1 MSSGAAFPQAWIH
14 RNSHHL
20 RWSSDRQHPVRVCCA
35 GCHHQLPGCAFG
47 VHTEPVQPL
56 GWNLYNGR
64 VAEALP
70 LLCSDSRC
78 RRCARAERTG
88 IISRSEFPRR
98 AWKCCHGGERG
109 VGVGRSQLPEGRTG
123 SSGGGSSSKAALAGN
138 PGNLCCPG
146 LRAFLGETDGLWRR
160 VELLCE
166 QSGFPCT
173 AWEGRG

>member
-20 RWSSDRQHPVRVCCA
+20 RRSSDRQHPVRVCCA
-35 GCHHQLPGCAFG
+35 SGI
-47 VHTEPVQPL
+47 HTEPVQPL
-56 GWNLYNGR
+56 GWSLYDGR

-70 LLCSDSRC
+70 LLRSDSRC
-78 RRCARAERTG
+78 RRCARAERAG

-109 VGVGRSQLPEGRTG
+109 VGVGRSQLPEGCTG
-123 SSGGGSSSKAALAGN
+123 SSGGGSSSRAALAGN

-146 LRAFLGETDGLWRR
+146 LRACLGETDGLWRR

-173 AWEGRG
+173 AWAAWEGGG